1 MLLKKNQDPEVSCIF
16 LGPYLIQNH
25 ILRILILIGKRS
37 QQTAALESGSN
48 VVPREMARLGS
59 GQVGAGGGLLDTP
72 DCSGQI
78 SGGQPA
84 NTGHMSG
91 YLNNCRQ
98 INDL

>member
-1 MLLKKNQDPEVSCIF
+1 MKRSFILLFP
-16 LGPYLIQNH
+16 
-25 ILRILILIGKRS
+25 GKRS

-48 VVPREMARLGS
+48 VVPREMARMAS
-59 GQVGAGGGLLDTP
+59 GQVGGGGGLLDTP

-78 SGGQPA
+78 GGGQPG